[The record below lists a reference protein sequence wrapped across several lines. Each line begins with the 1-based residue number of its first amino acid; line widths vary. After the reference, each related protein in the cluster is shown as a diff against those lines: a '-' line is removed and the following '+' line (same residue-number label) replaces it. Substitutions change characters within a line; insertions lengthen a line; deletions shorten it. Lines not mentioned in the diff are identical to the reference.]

1 MTVGEMMMTKD
12 ECIRR
17 LQNHGISWDYDLE
30 RDWCYSI
37 ANLTDDKKNLWIEQI
52 IFKKKKKKINS
63 NNLQNEEEKD
73 EEWGDEYDYI
83 AINDGKCG

>member
-1 MTVGEMMMTKD
+1 MITKD
-12 ECIRR
+12 ECICR
-17 LQNHGISWDYDLE
+17 LQNHGISWNYDLE

-37 ANLTDDKKNLWIEQI
+37 ANLTDDRKNLWIGQV
-52 IFKKKKKKINS
+52 IFKKINS
-63 NNLQNEEEKD
+63 NNIPKDEEKD

>member
-1 MTVGEMMMTKD
+1 MMMTKD
-12 ECIRR
+12 ECICR
-17 LQNHGISWDYDLE
+17 LKNHGISWNYDLE

-37 ANLTDDKKNLWIEQI
+37 ANLTDDRKNLWIGQV
-52 IFKKKKKKINS
+52 IFRKINS
-63 NNLQNEEEKD
+63 NNIPKDEEKD

>member
-1 MTVGEMMMTKD
+1 MTKD
-12 ECIRR
+12 ECICR
-17 LQNHGISWDYDLE
+17 LKNHGISWNYDLE

-37 ANLTDDKKNLWIEQI
+37 ANLTDDRKNLWISQV
-52 IFKKKKKKINS
+52 IFKKINS
-63 NNLQNEEEKD
+63 NNVVQKDEEKD

>member
-1 MTVGEMMMTKD
+1 MITKD

-17 LQNHGISWDYDLE
+17 LQNHGISWNYDLE
-30 RDWCYSI
+30 RDWGYSI
-37 ANLTDDKKNLWIEQI
+37 ANLTDDRKNLWIEQV
-52 IFKKKKKKINS
+52 IFKKINS
-63 NNLQNEEEKD
+63 NNIPKDEDKD

>member
-1 MTVGEMMMTKD
+1 MITKD
-12 ECIRR
+12 ECICR
-17 LQNHGISWDYDLE
+17 LKNHGISWNYDLE

-37 ANLTDDKKNLWIEQI
+37 ANLTDDRKNLWIGQV
-52 IFKKKKKKINS
+52 IFKKINS
-63 NNLQNEEEKD
+63 NNVQKDEEKD

>member
-1 MTVGEMMMTKD
+1 MITKD

-17 LQNHGISWDYDLE
+17 LWNHGISWNYDLE

-37 ANLTDDKKNLWIEQI
+37 SNLTDDRKNLWIEQV
-52 IFKKKKKKINS
+52 IFKKINS
-63 NNLQNEEEKD
+63 NNLQNDEEKD

>member
-1 MTVGEMMMTKD
+1 MMTKD
-12 ECIRR
+12 ECICR
-17 LQNHGISWDYDLE
+17 LKNHGISWNYDLE

-37 ANLTDDKKNLWIEQI
+37 ANLTDDRKNLWIGQV
-52 IFKKKKKKINS
+52 IFKKINS
-63 NNLQNEEEKD
+63 NNVIQKDEEKD